1 MEYGLIICRQG
12 ITVMIHADII
22 SLIFNH
28 LSVSFLVAQVTKVF
42 VYTRQLTKNPEIEK
56 TYFFEVLSSP
66 IRHNLRK

>member
-28 LSVSFLVAQVTKVF
+28 LSVSFLVAQLQKF
-42 VYTRQLTKNPEIEK
+42 LYIQG
-56 TYFFEVLSSP
+56 S
-66 IRHNLRK
+66 